1 MLEIFNN
8 SHANSSEIIWKNQGQ
23 LEKVGLKSAKT
34 RGEKKQAKTA
44 FWEDSAGELPAKPA

>member
-34 RGEKKQAKTA
+34 RGEKRLAKTA